1 MILAKKVKR
10 FEPEELA
17 GPRKDKVIT
26 SSTGKKMNV
35 YKKGGS
41 IVERNPYTHNM
52 KAI

>member
-41 IVERNPYTHNM
+41 IVERNPYNYTPRT
-52 KAI
+52 I